1 MSPDANDAGALASG
15 ALRHGLDRLA
25 GMLRKLASPGW
36 AMLEYG
42 WYPLLLFIA
51 TPYFLQVL
59 GTERYGHWMMLTAAV
74 GFGSVLYA
82 GTGAATVK
90 EVSAGIGRGDGNHA
104 RRTVGSSLAIALIG
118 GSALAILVLGAFWF
132 AGDLLFEKM
141 GDRSLLRLTGMAAAM
156 LLWIEQLDN
165 VFSSAIKGAEQFGRA
180 ARVEMASKTGQ
191 VLAAA
196 LAITILPALWALY
209 AALVVVALARLYAK
223 LRIARTMLGLGRI
236 WPSLSDAGDI
246 LHFAKWGWL
255 QGVGSLL
262 FGVADRLLVG
272 ALLGASSLAYYSI
285 ASQLALQVHAVAAA
299 GLSVIFPKIS
309 RKLERD
315 ADFSVWRVARV
326 VMAANLAFS
335 SVLALGLLWFGR
347 DILVL
352 WLGPETAAACTDL
365 LHYLVAAYW
374 ILALNVVP
382 YYVLL
387 GAGRV
392 RVVGIVSSLSG
403 LLGVASMYLAVASG
417 GLDAAPIGRAI
428 YALLT
433 TALFLAAMRSL
444 HSKGHRVSRGTLAP

>member
-1 MSPDANDAGALASG
+1 
-15 ALRHGLDRLA
+15 
-25 GMLRKLASPGW
+25 MLRKLASPGW

-90 EVSAGIGRGDGNHA
+90 EISAGIGRGDGGHA
-104 RRTVGSSLAIALIG
+104 RRTVGSSLAVALIG
-118 GSALAILVLGAFWF
+118 GSALAILVLGVFCF
-132 AGDLLFEKM
+132 AGGLLFEKM
-141 GDRSLLRLTGMAAAM
+141 GDRSLLRLTGVAAAM

-180 ARVEMASKTGQ
+180 ARVEMASKTAQ

-223 LRIARTMLGLGRI
+223 LRIARAMLALDRI
-236 WPSLSDAGDI
+236 RPSLADTQDI

-255 QGVGSLL
+255 QGVGSML

-272 ALLGASSLAYYSI
+272 ALLGASSLAFYSI
-285 ASQLALQVHAVAAA
+285 ASQLALQVHAMAAA

-309 RKLERD
+309 RRLERD
-315 ADFSVWRVARV
+315 ADFSIWRMARM
-326 VMAANLAFS
+326 VMAANFAFS
-335 SVLALGLLWFGR
+335 SALALGLLWLGR

-387 GAGRV
+387 GSGRI
-392 RVVGIVSSLSG
+392 RAVGIITSLSG
-403 LLGVASMYLAVASG
+403 VVAVAAMYFAVIGG
-417 GLDAAPIGRAI
+417 GLDAAPIGRGV

-433 TALFLAAMRSL
+433 TALLLAAMRGL
-444 HSKGHRVSRGTLAP
+444 HPKVHRAKPGTLAP